1 MTAQQQIPAR
11 LYTADEFEALLQSPE
26 FRDRRLELINGEI
39 VEKVV
44 TIEHGAIIL
53 MIGYYLIAYLRSN
66 PIGRAGTEI
75 HHRVAGD
82 PQNLRLPDIS
92 VIVNEPEMR
101 PDQIAPRLP
110 DLAVEVKSPANTLS
124 ELREKAHYYLTHGTR
139 IVWLVLPAKRL
150 VIVLT
155 PTGEDILDA
164 TDTLSGGDVLPGFTL
179 PVAEIFQDTQT
190 AGRQPQ
196 EGV

>member
-1 MTAQQQIPAR
+1 MTAQEQIPAR

-39 VEKVV
+39 VEKV
-44 TIEHGAIIL
+44 TGEEHGV
-53 MIGYYLIAYLRSN
+53 IAGNLFGHLWTFVRATG
-66 PIGRAGTEI
+66 IGRVTMEV
-75 HHRVAGD
+75 HHRADDTTVFV
-82 PQNLRLPDIS
+82 PDIAVRVNVRDRIS
-92 VIVNEPEMR
+92 AQIVP
-101 PDQIAPRLP
+101 ALP

-164 TDTLSGGDVLPGFTL
+164 ADTLSGGDVLPGFTL

>member
-1 MTAQQQIPAR
+1 
-11 LYTADEFEALLQSPE
+11 E

-39 VEKVV
+39 VEKV
-44 TIEHGAIIL
+44 TSEEHGLCASMIHIAIGI
-53 MIGYYLIAYLRSN
+53 YLKTH
-66 PIGRAGTEI
+66 PIGRVTQGVHFRA
-75 HHRVAGD
+75 
-82 PQNLRLPDIS
+82 
-92 VIVNEPEMR
+92 
-101 PDQIAPRLP
+101 PDQDTHVLIPDVAVTVDARAISRRGSVPRLP

-124 ELREKAHYYLTHGTR
+124 ELREKAHYYLSHGTR

-164 TDTLSGGDVLPGFTL
+164 ADTLTGGDVLPGFTL